1 MQTGQKAGTETK
13 RILRKGLTSTRDQE
27 RTELRM
33 TELSSL

>member
-13 RILRKGLTSTRDQE
+13 LLLRKGLTYTRDQE